1 MRPHG
6 SIFVFSPVI
15 WGLVILQTSAIALW
29 IAFSPR
35 ISLSFHDFGS
45 MVVMVGF
52 FLCIGMAVAG
62 LRELRPSLVYLE
74 RVQVAAMG
82 MVFMIVAFH
91 GIRFLN
97 HLTMSMALPLADDWL
112 DSWDKLIGF
121 DWYAYAT
128 WLGQFQE
135 WLPYARVPYSTTP
148 LASGLVFMMLVLIG
162 RAKRAVEFG
171 SLLFIAALFTIIVAG
186 FFPAEAAMVRYMD
199 EAQRA
204 VFGAG
209 AGDYHMAVFNH
220 LRGSDHIVMSFA
232 NLPGLATFP
241 SFHTITGLFIVY
253 ACRDSLYTLVP
264 AGLWTSVMLI
274 VTPVYG
280 GHYLIDILAGGAV
293 TAVLIFCALHV
304 SSRRGA
310 RLHIAAG
317 LPTGAIS

>member
-1 MRPHG
+1 MRSRG
-6 SIFVFSPVI
+6 SILVFSPAI
-15 WGLVILQTSAIALW
+15 WGLAILQSVVIALW
-29 IAFSPR
+29 IAVSPR
-35 ISLSFHDFGS
+35 ISLSLYGLDT
-45 MVVMVGF
+45 MALLVGF
-52 FLCIGMAVAG
+52 FLFIGMVVAS
-62 LRELRPSLVYLE
+62 LRELWPSRVYLE
-74 RVQVAAMG
+74 KVQTAAMG

-112 DSWDKLIGF
+112 DSWDRLIGF
-121 DWYAYAT
+121 DWYAYAM
-128 WLGQFQE
+128 WLGRFPE

-148 LASGLVFMMLVLIG
+148 LASGVVFMMLVLMG
-162 RAKRAVEFG
+162 RTDRAVEFG

-186 FFPAEAAMVRYMD
+186 FFPAEAAMVRYTD

-209 AGDYHMAVFNH
+209 AGDYHMAIFNH
-220 LRGSDHIVMSFA
+220 LRSSDHIVMSFA

-264 AGLWTSVMLI
+264 ATFWTAVMLI

-293 TAVLIFCALHV
+293 TAALILCAAQYKAIV
-304 SSRRGA
+304 PGFPRQ
-310 RLHIAAG
+310 AAA
-317 LPTGAIS
+317 TG